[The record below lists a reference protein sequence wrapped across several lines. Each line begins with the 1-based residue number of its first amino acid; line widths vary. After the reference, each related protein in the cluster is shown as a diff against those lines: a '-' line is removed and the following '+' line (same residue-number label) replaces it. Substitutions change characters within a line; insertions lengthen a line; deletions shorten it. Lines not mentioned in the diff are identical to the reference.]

1 MILEITV
8 LTPIVV
14 GVVEVLKRCFK
25 ISEDMLPLTSI
36 ITGLVLAVIGFF
48 LLPEGLLLGEA
59 LFIGLIAGL
68 SACGLYDNGKMAFA
82 RNK

>member
-14 GVVEVLKRCFK
+14 GVVEVLKRSLK
-25 ISEDMLPLTSI
+25 IDNDMQPLTSL
-36 ITGLVLAVIGFF
+36 ITGLVLAIIGFF

-59 LFIGLIAGL
+59 LFVGLISGL
-68 SACGLYDNGKMAFA
+68 SAAGLYDNGKMALA
-82 RNK
+82 KR